1 MEKKEILVV
10 DDDIVTLNML
20 KAAIAGAGYE
30 VLPAAT
36 GREALRISK
45 EHSPFVIVLDIML
58 PDLDGGEVANFLKA
72 DPKTKDIPII
82 FISSLISEKEE
93 KTGMRKDL
101 ISFLSKPYNREKLLN
116 EVRKYLYR
124 GDSPDSV

>member
-20 KAAIAGAGYE
+20 KTTIAGAGYE
-30 VLPAAT
+30 VLPAAS

-58 PDLDGGEVANFLKA
+58 PDVDGGEVANILKK

-82 FISSLISEKEE
+82 FLSSLISEKDE
-93 KTGMRKDL
+93 KTGNKKDL
-101 ISFLSKPYNREKLLN
+101 YSFLSKPYNREKLLN
-116 EVRKYLYR
+116 EIRQCLYR
-124 GDSPDSV
+124 ADSANPI

>member
-20 KAAIAGAGYE
+20 KSAIAGAGYS
-30 VLPAAT
+30 VLPAAS

-82 FISSLISEKEE
+82 FLSSLISEKDE
-93 KTGMRKDL
+93 KTGNKKDL
-101 ISFLSKPYNREKLLN
+101 HSFLSKPYNREKLLN
-116 EVRKYLYR
+116 EIRQCLYR
-124 GDSPDSV
+124 ADLANPI